1 MMNENAIKTSIAV
14 IQTQMDTFG
23 KNQSFLM
30 QEISSIKTLLQTEL
44 KDIRGEF
51 HGHMQEQSKTNEI
64 RVKEL
69 SLNTEQKIQTLKKEI
84 EDRLKEK
91 ADNVSYQFTHKI
103 VWGVVSMLILGIANE
118 LFNLI

>member
-1 MMNENAIKTSIAV
+1 MMNENAIKTSVAV

-64 RVKEL
+64 RIKEL

-91 ADNVSYQFTHKI
+91 ADNVSYQLTHKI
-103 VWGVVSMLILGIANE
+103 VWGVVSMLILGVANE